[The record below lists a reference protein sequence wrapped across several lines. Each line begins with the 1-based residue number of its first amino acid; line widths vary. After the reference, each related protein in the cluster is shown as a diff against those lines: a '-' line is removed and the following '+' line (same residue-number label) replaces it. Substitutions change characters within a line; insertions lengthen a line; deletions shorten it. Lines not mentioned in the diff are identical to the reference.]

1 MICQILGKNY
11 PDLSILEEDVI
22 LVGENIP
29 PSLLADGD
37 ERHIKG
43 MLMTKG
49 SKTAHVCIL
58 AANMGIPSLV
68 GCMDVEGLKDKEIL
82 FLNATEGKAIYNL
95 SDSEIFQAEKE
106 VEKYQKMIEKMSIY
120 KGKPAETKDGVRIQ
134 LLVNIMDAGSVEK
147 IFEVGADGV
156 GLFRTEFLYMNNKK
170 LPTEMEQFSI
180 YRSVAEKLAPM
191 PVTIRTMD
199 IGGDKEVESLHL
211 AKEENPFLGYRAIR
225 ICLNQTEI
233 FKQIEKLVLKMQNT
247 Q

>member
-1 MICQILGKNY
+1 
-11 PDLSILEEDVI
+11 
-22 LVGENIP
+22 
-29 PSLLADGD
+29 
-37 ERHIKG
+37 
-43 MLMTKG
+43 MTKG

-170 LPTEMEQFSI
+170 
-180 YRSVAEKLAPM
+180 
-191 PVTIRTMD
+191 
-199 IGGDKEVESLHL
+199 
-211 AKEENPFLGYRAIR
+211 
-225 ICLNQTEI
+225 
-233 FKQIEKLVLKMQNT
+233 
-247 Q
+247 